1 VKKKEEESFNE
12 GEAVD
17 GCLECCREKKKEV
30 TTRRKL
36 QEESRDLAEGTF

>member
-17 GCLECCREKKKEV
+17 GCLECCPEKKEV
-30 TTRRKL
+30 VRREE
-36 QEESRDLAEGTF
+36 EESRDLAEGTF